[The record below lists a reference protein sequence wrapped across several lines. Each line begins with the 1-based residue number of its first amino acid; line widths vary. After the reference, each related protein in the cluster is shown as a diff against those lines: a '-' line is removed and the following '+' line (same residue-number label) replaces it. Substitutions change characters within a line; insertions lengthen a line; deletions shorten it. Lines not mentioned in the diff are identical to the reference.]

1 MQSSPDQ
8 PASDLNA
15 IAAWLAL
22 DDFAGTGPPPDLL
35 RNLEV
40 IVLFGTQVIPT
51 LTAACALMQRS
62 PRAQL
67 LISGGIGHSTSPLF
81 ENLRSSTYGSLVHQN
96 LILSTMPE
104 AEMIAVVATT
114 IFQIPVSRIL
124 IEPRATN
131 CGENARFGLEILKAA
146 QRHGPVLLLQDPTM
160 QRRSVLTW
168 AREAEIACV
177 EIPALSHAAFVPRV
191 EAGADGV
198 LRLASDQAA
207 GTWTIQRF
215 IALLLGEIERLN
227 DDEFGY
233 GPKGKNFLPHV
244 DIPAPVFES
253 YLRLAASPIASQAVR

>member
-22 DDFAGTGPPPDLL
+22 DDFAGTGPSPDLL
-35 RNLEV
+35 RDLEV
-40 IVLFGTQVIPT
+40 IVLFGTQVIAA
-51 LTAACALMQRS
+51 LTAACELIQRA

-67 LISGGIGHSTSPLF
+67 LISGGVGHATSPLY
-81 ENLRSSTYGSLVHQN
+81 ENLRISTYASFVRQSLIV
-96 LILSTMPE
+96 SAMPE
-104 AEMIAVVATT
+104 AEMIAVVATSA
-114 IFQIPVSRIL
+114 FQIPLSRIL
-124 IEPRATN
+124 IENRSTN
-131 CGENARFGLEILKAA
+131 CGENARFSLEILKSA
-146 QRHGPVLLLQDPTM
+146 QPHGPVLLLQDPTM
-160 QRRSVLTW
+160 QRRSILTW

-177 EIPALSHAAFVPRV
+177 DIPALSHAAFVPRV